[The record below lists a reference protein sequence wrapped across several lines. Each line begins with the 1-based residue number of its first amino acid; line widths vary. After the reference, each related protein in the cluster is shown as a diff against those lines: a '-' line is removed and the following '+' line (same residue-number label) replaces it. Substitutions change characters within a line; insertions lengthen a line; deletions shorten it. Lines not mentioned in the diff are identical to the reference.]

1 MDRFALKKRKK
12 GPNSDNVA
20 TNSANPH
27 VIWTPQAEASKDRI
41 TASSWLAAEPLPR
54 QNRGSQ
60 EYARSREQAA
70 PGHYTRRATL
80 ARTHRSHDPVG
91 MFGPAWSW
99 TLSAG

>member
-12 GPNSDNVA
+12 GPKSDNVA

-60 EYARSREQAA
+60 ESFAAAWAR
-70 PGHYTRRATL
+70 
-80 ARTHRSHDPVG
+80 
-91 MFGPAWSW
+91 
-99 TLSAG
+99 